1 MIKVRVDFNARGRG
15 GLVKTSLQRIGPVH
29 VGDRVLAC
37 DPAED
42 LEFEAEVREVDE
54 ATGKVYLEVL
64 WRDAADAVFMSHA
77 RVWMEPSE
85 FLSEVAAYT
94 AAAFDPGSAP
104 QIHPTRSREL
114 EHR

>member
-64 WRDAADAVFMSHA
+64 WQNAADAVSPSHA
-77 RVWMEPSE
+77 RVWIAPSE
-85 FLSEVAAYT
+85 FVSEVAACT
-94 AAAFDPGSAP
+94 AAAFDPGSTP
-104 QIHPTRSREL
+104 QIRPTRSGVL
-114 EHR
+114 ERR